1 MSMIIYK
8 SKKELISCN
17 GCKNCRNKSECN
29 ILCLSHVFSGEDG
42 FTMTVLHREEIMGIP
57 FISSSFQETLDEL
70 VREIEQGHKCRVI
83 TANPEMVML
92 VKKDDEVKQIVQ
104 SADYVTP
111 DGVGI
116 LLAGK
121 LLGKPIR
128 ERITGYDLTLS
139 LLSIANVKRW
149 RLYLLG
155 ASPEVMEGVNHK
167 IREQY
172 PHIDL
177 QSHHG
182 FFNEDEETSIVEQ
195 IKSHRPH
202 LLLVALGMP
211 KQEKWL
217 QKYQDQLL
225 FNLAMGVGGTFD
237 VISGK
242 VKRAPLLWQRLG
254 VEWLYR
260 LLKEPWR
267 WKRML
272 ALPQF
277 VLHVLFSRKR

>member
-1 MSMIIYK
+1 
-8 SKKELISCN
+8 
-17 GCKNCRNKSECN
+17 
-29 ILCLSHVFSGEDG
+29 
-42 FTMTVLHREEIMGIP
+42 MTVLHREEIMGIP

-70 VREIEQGHKCRVI
+70 VRQIDQGNKCRVI
-83 TANPEMVML
+83 TANPEVVML

-104 SADYVTP
+104 TADYVTP

-128 ERITGYDLTLS
+128 ERITGYDLTIS
-139 LLSIANVKRW
+139 LLSIANEKRW

-155 ASPEVMEGVNHK
+155 AAPEVMEGVNHK

-182 FFNEDEETSIVEQ
+182 FFNEDEEKSIVEQ

-217 QKYQDQLL
+217 QKYQDQLS

-237 VISGK
+237 GISGK

-267 WKRML
+267 WRRML

>member
-1 MSMIIYK
+1 
-8 SKKELISCN
+8 
-17 GCKNCRNKSECN
+17 
-29 ILCLSHVFSGEDG
+29 
-42 FTMTVLHREEIMGIP
+42 MTVLHREEIMGIP

-70 VREIEQGHKCRVI
+70 VRQIDQGNKCRVI
-83 TANPEMVML
+83 TANPEVVML

-104 SADYVTP
+104 TADYVTP

-128 ERITGYDLTLS
+128 ERITGYDLTIS
-139 LLSIANVKRW
+139 LLSVANAKRW

-155 ASPEVMEGVNHK
+155 AAPEVMEGVNHK

-182 FFNEDEETSIVEQ
+182 FFNEDEETSIIEQ

-217 QKYQDQLL
+217 QKYQDQLP

-237 VISGK
+237 GISGK

-267 WKRML
+267 WRRML